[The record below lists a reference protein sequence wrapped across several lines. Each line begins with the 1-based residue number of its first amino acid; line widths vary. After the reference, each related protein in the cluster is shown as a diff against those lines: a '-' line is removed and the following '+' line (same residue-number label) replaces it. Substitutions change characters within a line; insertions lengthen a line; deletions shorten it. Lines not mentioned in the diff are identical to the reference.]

1 MRIPLL
7 ALALAAALTAQ
18 APSQTITNAPL
29 TVLRNMRLIDGT
41 GAPARNHVTI
51 VLSGGRIQQICDD
64 AHLCA
69 TPATAVGMDLAGKTV
84 MPGLINAHGHL
95 ALLNAESNFDPAQY
109 TERNVLRQLEQYE
122 RYGVTT
128 MVSLGLNKDL
138 VYSVRAHQQTG
149 QFDGATLLTAG
160 RGIGVPDGFPPM
172 NGSSDQIYR
181 PSTPEEA
188 RRAVDET
195 VANHADLIKIWIDSN
210 HNKFPEMSDA
220 VVHTVISEAH
230 KHHLSV
236 AAHVYALED
245 ARRVVNMGVDILAHS
260 VRDKEVDESFIKL
273 LKRKKIWY
281 FPTLTVDE
289 SFFVFAD
296 HPELTQSPFFRDAVP
311 AETLARLNS
320 NEYREK
326 TLADPSTAVHRQDLA
341 MASRNVK
348 KLYDAGVQIGFGTDS
363 GAMLGRVPGY
373 SEHRELQLLVAA
385 GLTPLQAI
393 STATSHNGSALH
405 LGNKGV
411 VSEGEI
417 ADLLIVNGD
426 PSATISDTTHIVAV
440 FHNGIRLQHV
450 ESGQ

>member
-1 MRIPLL
+1 MRISLL
-7 ALALAAALTAQ
+7 ALVLAATLTAQ
-18 APSQTITNAPL
+18 APSQTFKAPPL
-29 TVLRNMRLIDGT
+29 TVLRNMRLIDGS
-41 GAPARNHVTI
+41 GGPARDHVTL
-51 VLSGGRIQQICDD
+51 VLSGGRIQQICDE

-95 ALLNAESNFDPAQY
+95 ALLNAESNFDSAQY

-128 MVSLGLNKDL
+128 MTSLGLNKDL
-138 VYSVRAHQQTG
+138 VYSVRAHQHTG

-172 NGSSDQIYR
+172 NGSSDQLYR
-181 PSTPEEA
+181 PTTPEEA
-188 RRAVDET
+188 RHAVDES

-230 KHHLSV
+230 KNHLSV

-260 VRDKEVDESFIKL
+260 VRDKEVDDSFIKL
-273 LKRKKIWY
+273 LKRKHIWY

-296 HPELTQSPFFRDAVP
+296 HPELTQSPFFRDAIP

-320 NEYREK
+320 SEYREK
-326 TLADPSTAVHRQDLA
+326 TLSDLSTAVHRQDLA

-385 GLTPLQAI
+385 GLAPLQAI
-393 STATSHNGSALH
+393 STATSHNGLALH
-405 LGNKGV
+405 LGNKGL

-417 ADLLIVNGD
+417 ADLIIVDGD
-426 PSATISDTTHIVAV
+426 PSTTISDTTHIVAV
-440 FHNGIRLQHV
+440 FHNGVRLQHV
-450 ESGQ
+450 ESAQ